1 MIRKKMRELE
11 EQNDFLSCQVVDTR
25 DMIVSLRCE
34 LDRVSLEK
42 EKAEKALEVAKKEL
56 AGEKDE
62 TTEYKNLY
70 TDVMHRM
77 LEVADMAR
85 KLEEENRSLRA
96 ELKEVLGQRPDA
108 AGAADV
114 RLREMR
120 REREREEHR
129 HEPGRKLGSAGAGVW
144 AGYRDAG
151 AVPGVPVAKRSKPV
165 PMCFLVDGE
174 YDDYTMDDGFCD
186 RGERKDNDV

>member
-1 MIRKKMRELE
+1 MSRKKMRELE
-11 EQNDFLSCQVVDTR
+11 EQNDFLSRQVADTR

-96 ELKEVLGQRPDA
+96 ELKEVLG
-108 AGAADV
+108 
-114 RLREMR
+114 E
-120 REREREEHR
+120 
-129 HEPGRKLGSAGAGVW
+129 
-144 AGYRDAG
+144 
-151 AVPGVPVAKRSKPV
+151 
-165 PMCFLVDGE
+165 
-174 YDDYTMDDGFCD
+174 
-186 RGERKDNDV
+186 